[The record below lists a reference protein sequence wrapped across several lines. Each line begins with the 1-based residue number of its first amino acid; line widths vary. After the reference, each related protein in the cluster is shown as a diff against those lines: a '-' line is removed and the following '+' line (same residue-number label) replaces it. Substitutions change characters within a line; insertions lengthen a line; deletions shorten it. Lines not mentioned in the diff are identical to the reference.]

1 MTAHTLPHTL
11 PYVRAASLAGRHFS
25 TVIVGAGINGAG
37 VFRDLSLQGV
47 DCLIVDKGDFAAG
60 ASSAPSRMI
69 HGGLRYLESGAF
81 SLVAEAT
88 RERNLLLRNA
98 AHLVRPL
105 ETVVPLSSR
114 FGGLLGSVLRF
125 AGFSASP
132 GARGLFVVALGL
144 RLYDRLG
151 RRQRVMPGHRIARL
165 MAADGALFRDSVRWT
180 ATYFD
185 AWISHPEWLILE
197 LLADAHADQST
208 SVAANYCRVTACR
221 GRALTLRDEITGD
234 SVQVTADT
242 VVNATGAW
250 LDRSAGALQ
259 GAGARVMGT
268 KGSHLI
274 LEHPALHAALGGRM
288 AYFETS
294 DGRVCI
300 VYPFMDRV
308 LVGSTDIPVDDP
320 DRAATEPAEIDYLL
334 DVLGEVFP
342 RLRFARGDVV
352 YTYVGVRPL
361 AHSDADKPG
370 QISRDHAVV
379 IDPPNAVREVPLV
392 CLVGGKWTTFRSL
405 AELAANQALALLARP
420 RLRSTESLA
429 IGGGADMPADTAA
442 RDRLIDGIQ
451 SRTGLARARIA
462 VLVGRYGSRADV
474 LARDF
479 ARAGDAP
486 LRHAP
491 DYTEAEIRH
500 LCQETGVRRLDDLV
514 IRRTLL
520 AIRGRVGAGLLSE
533 LADLAAAALGWTA
546 TRRREE
552 WRACA
557 AILRDRHFV
566 DLPADEAAKASV
578 KDAASST
585 DSISSPITT

>member
-1 MTAHTLPHTL
+1 MTARTLPH
-11 PYVRAASLAGRHFS
+11 VRPASLAGRHFS
-25 TVIVGAGINGAG
+25 TVVVGAGINGVG

-125 AGFSASP
+125 AGFTASP

-151 RRQRVMPGHRIARL
+151 RRQRVMPGHRIGRAP
-165 MAADGALFRDSVRWT
+165 AADEALFRDSVRWT

-197 LLADAHADQST
+197 LLADAHADQPA
-208 SVAANYCRVTACR
+208 SVAANYCSVTGCR
-221 GRALTLRDEITGD
+221 GKALSLRDEITGD
-234 SVQVTADT
+234 TVEVTADV

-250 LDRSAGALQ
+250 LDRSAGALE
-259 GAGARVMGT
+259 GAGSRVMGT

-288 AYFETS
+288 AYFEAG

-320 DRAATEPAEIDYLL
+320 DLAATDPAEIDYLL
-334 DVLGEVFP
+334 GVLGEVFP
-342 RLRFARGDVV
+342 RLRFTRGDVV

-379 IDPPNAVREVPLV
+379 VDPPNSLRDVPLV

-405 AELAANQALALLARP
+405 AELAANQALALLGRS
-420 RLRSTESLA
+420 RLRSTESLP
-429 IGGGADMPADTAA
+429 IGGGADMPADAAA
-442 RDRLIDGIQ
+442 RDRLIDGI
-451 SRTGLARARIA
+451 RARSGLTRA
-462 VLVGRYGSRADV
+462 RVAELVGRYGSRAGT
-474 LARDF
+474 LAQDF
-479 ARAGDAP
+479 AAAGDAP

-491 DYTEAEIRH
+491 DYTAAEIRS
-500 LCQETGVRRLDDLV
+500 LCLDTGVRRLDDLA

-520 AIRGRVGAGLLSE
+520 AIRGRVNGAVLSE

-546 TRRREE
+546 ERRREE
-552 WRACA
+552 WLACS
-557 AILRDRHFV
+557 AILRERHFV
-566 DLPADEAAKASV
+566 DLSAGAAAKAPGL
-578 KDAASST
+578 DAASPT